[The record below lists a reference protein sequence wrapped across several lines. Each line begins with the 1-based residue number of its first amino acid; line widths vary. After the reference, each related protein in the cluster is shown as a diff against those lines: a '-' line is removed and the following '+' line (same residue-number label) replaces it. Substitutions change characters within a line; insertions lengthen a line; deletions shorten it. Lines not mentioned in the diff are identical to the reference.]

1 MKRTMNEYKASMN
14 KIVPS
19 GSFISETEALMKKIR
34 DEQNKTADNAKT
46 DSLPE
51 NAQRIDISADS
62 RAIKIKKWTMG
73 LSAAAA
79 VLVCAVTLNVYNKAN
94 VDSQMTK
101 DVETEVSETTVYSE
115 AETSAETT
123 APAEEKDDIT
133 TAAEENKE
141 TSAETDAAIAEEEIT
156 AETEKTPA
164 EKTDTDNIGNDSR
177 SDSSASEAEPSED
190 APGINAANT
199 MDEGPAVT
207 IYEENG
213 EAEDNGSAD
222 YTDYGYDY
230 QTEYYDDEFFEE
242 ESADSD
248 YGAPVWVPSFI
259 DEEEVMEE
267 DSAVEEYEEDSGEG
281 TIPSVGSIGEQSYD
295 SSSVSRYTLDVSFST
310 ALSGADEVYVPDTI
324 SDLDSGE
331 YYISAEAGFDEYDP
345 VSGTFIGSNGATFDG
360 AVTDINSS
368 IVDEIT
374 GLTASKSQYHCDSET
389 KMYDYRYKITI
400 YSADESE
407 NNAKLF
413 EITFKKGELVIN
425 RYDNGTVSSEKY
437 TLTAEEFEKLDSFIG
452 SLF

>member
-34 DEQNKTADNAKT
+34 DEQNKTADNSKT

-62 RAIKIKKWTMG
+62 RTIKIKKWTMG

-101 DVETEVSETTVYSE
+101 DVETEVSETTVFSE
-115 AETSAETT
+115 AEASPETT

-133 TAAEENKE
+133 TVVEEITE
-141 TSAETDAAIAEEEIT
+141 TSAETEAPAAEEKIT

-164 EKTDTDNIGNDSR
+164 EKTDTDTGRKDR
-177 SDSSASEAEPSED
+177 ESDSSAPEAEHSED

-199 MDEGPAVT
+199 MDEGPSATV
-207 IYEENG
+207 YEE
-213 EAEDNGSAD
+213 ESSSDD
-222 YTDYGYDY
+222 YVPYGYDH
-230 QTEYYDDEFFEE
+230 QTEYYEDEYPEE
-242 ESADSD
+242 EADDSD
-248 YGAPVWVPSFI
+248 YGTPVWVPSFI
-259 DEEEVMEE
+259 DEDEVMEE
-267 DSAVEEYEEDSGEG
+267 EAAVEEYDDSGEG
-281 TIPSVGSIGEQSYD
+281 TVPLVTAIDEQSYD
-295 SSSVSRYTLDVSFST
+295 SSPVSRYTLDVSFST
-310 ALSGADEVYVPDTI
+310 ASSDADEVYVPDTI

-345 VSGTFIGSNGATFDG
+345 VSGTFIVSNGAMFDES
-360 AVTDINSS
+360 VTNINSS
-368 IVDEIT
+368 IIDEIT

-413 EITFKKGELVIN
+413 EITFNNGELVIN
-425 RYDNGTVSSEKY
+425 RYDNGTVSSGKY
-437 TLTAEEFEKLDSFIG
+437 TLTAEEFEELDSFIG